1 MGALLRR
8 EGRNMTIP
16 KVRPCLLILA
26 LVGNLALA
34 AGPYAGG
41 AHACS
46 CAGGWS
52 TEEEFR
58 RSTAVFSG
66 EVVEVGKLP
75 MEQVG
80 PTDPG
85 VPLLA
90 PVTFDVTGAWKGVT
104 GDTVVVHG
112 QGPGPSCGL
121 NFERGE
127 TYLVFAGARGRS
139 EEGPLETGLC
149 SSTRQASEETARNLF
164 DPTTGSL
171 PETGGIPHES
181 PKRGEGSRLAAAAGA
196 SLVVGALLI
205 RRAVRG
211 SRR

>member
-1 MGALLRR
+1 MRR
-8 EGRNMTIP
+8 ENMTIS

-26 LVGNLALA
+26 LVVNLALA
-34 AGPYAGG
+34 AGPYASG

-75 MEQVG
+75 MEQGG
-80 PTDPG
+80 PTDPRI
-85 VPLLA
+85 PLLD
-90 PVTFDVTGAWKGVT
+90 PVTFYVKGAGKGVT

-127 TYLVFAGARGRS
+127 TYLVFAGAKGRS
-139 EEGPLETGLC
+139 EEDPLETGLC
-149 SSTRQASEETARNLF
+149 SSTRQASEETARNMF
-164 DPTTGSL
+164 GPPTGIL
-171 PETGGIPHES
+171 PETGGAPHGDPE
-181 PKRGEGSRLAAAAGA
+181 RGTGSRLAAAAGA
-196 SLVVGALLI
+196 SLVVGALLV

>member
-1 MGALLRR
+1 MPGKSFA
-8 EGRNMTIP
+8 P
-16 KVRPCLLILA
+16 QKACPYLLILA
-26 LVGNLALA
+26 LLGNLVLA

-46 CAGGWS
+46 CAGSWS

-75 MEQVG
+75 MEQGG

-90 PVTFDVTGAWKGVT
+90 PVTFDVKGAWKGVT
-104 GDTVVVHG
+104 GATVVVHG

-127 TYLVFAGARGRS
+127 TYLVFAGDRGRS
-139 EEGPLETGLC
+139 GDGPLETGL
-149 SSTRQASEETARNLF
+149 
-164 DPTTGSL
+164 
-171 PETGGIPHES
+171 
-181 PKRGEGSRLAAAAGA
+181 
-196 SLVVGALLI
+196 
-205 RRAVRG
+205 
-211 SRR
+211 